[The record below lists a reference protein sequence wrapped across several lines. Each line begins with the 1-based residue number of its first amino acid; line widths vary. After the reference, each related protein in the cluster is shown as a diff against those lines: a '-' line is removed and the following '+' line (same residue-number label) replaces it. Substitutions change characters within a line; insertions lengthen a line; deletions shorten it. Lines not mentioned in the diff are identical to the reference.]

1 MGHGDAFGDCSWDSD
16 PYPLI
21 YIKSAAIG
29 KSIDL
34 FSIIV
39 KIVDL
44 PVVDGGDEVD
54 AQAEALAA

>member
-1 MGHGDAFGDCSWDSD
+1 MPAGACPRAGGDPISLS
-16 PYPLI
+16 L
-21 YIKSAAIG
+21 SL
-29 KSIDL
+29 DL